1 MHFGVIRYVAKA
13 SEITETY
20 TMAITYE
27 YNTHHSVPYT
37 RIKYLLITSLL
48 LEDRDCI
55 TFLCVF
61 P

>member
-1 MHFGVIRYVAKA
+1 
-13 SEITETY
+13 
-20 TMAITYE
+20 MATSYE
-27 YNTHHSVPYT
+27 CNTHYGVPYT

-61 P
+61 SQHLGYALFIAGTQSLIN